1 MSREICYPKAETWW
15 IAFESIAKTDVV
27 SYDVFQT
34 DECLYT
40 YWDTL
45 ELYTVEQEWLDRLE
59 EYGIIPEVPPQ

>member
-1 MSREICYPKAETWW
+1 MSQEICYPQEETWW
-15 IAFESIAKTDVV
+15 IAFISPAKTSVI

-45 ELYTVEQEWLDRLE
+45 EMYTVKQQWIDRLE
-59 EYGIIPEVPPQ
+59 EYGITPIFPPK